1 MNQKREIPRG
11 LDGESEYRALL
22 RARDMACEMA
32 ARTGTPLV
40 IWRDGKI
47 EYVQVAGSAGP
58 AAAGKDPA
66 ARSEP

>member
-11 LDGESEYRALL
+11 LDGESATRALL
-22 RARDMACEMA
+22 RARDMAWEMA

-47 EYVQVAGSAGP
+47 EFLKVT
-58 AAAGKDPA
+58 AAPTAFEAENEIA
-66 ARSEP
+66 ANPES